1 MDEVTEIVV
10 CQGPPR
16 CHLEDD
22 DAIAAQRAG
31 CVWCERIVIDE
42 FGDEDVSGPSSQ

>member
-1 MDEVTEIVV
+1 MEEPTEIIV
-10 CQGPPR
+10 CQGAPR
-16 CHLEDD
+16 CQLEGD
-22 DAIAAQRAG
+22 DAMAAQQAG